1 VAGRARS
8 GVWSVDRRP
17 VGTRSPPSGPPLQ
30 APAARLGRLRS
41 PCDAAAAVGSA
52 VGHVPDIEDGTAC
65 GASRVGEM
73 GRRMGSCVGE
83 GHMAA
88 GPACRDP
95 FSNGVVGVMSL

>member
-1 VAGRARS
+1 MGRA
-8 GVWSVDRRP
+8 P
-17 VGTRSPPSGPPLQ
+17 VGTPSGPPIQLR
-30 APAARLGRLRS
+30 ACARRATQRLPSDPPR
-41 PCDAAAAVGSA
+41 
-52 VGHVPDIEDGTAC
+52 GHVPGIEDGTAC